1 MVLKILT
8 WPKCNSYV
16 HPCGHGIQEL
26 SDDNTN
32 LNKVLDEICNNMNI
46 SWLQTTQAQCTR
58 TREGILKPQVSRF
71 VNSTS

>member
-1 MVLKILT
+1 MCV
-8 WPKCNSYV
+8 PA
-16 HPCGHGIQEL
+16 GRGIRAL

-32 LNKVLDEICNNMNI
+32 LSKVLDEICNNMNI

-58 TREGILKPQVSRF
+58 TREGILKPQVLRF